1 MDRKDFESL
10 LNKYPDCV
18 SDGKKLKSYIKDL
31 YPDTP
36 KAIMNTLMTMA
47 DDGIISKMQKNRQS
61 ALLLSRF
68 KKTLVDDYGLS
79 EQIVAQCFKIA
90 IGVQESCLNEQPL
103 REKEDV
109 SMTPSMVLD
118 YDEKEF
124 EIENGVLIKCFSN
137 KKSITVP
144 YGVEIIASTAFC
156 GDFDDEYISAESIS
170 IPDSVTKIA
179 DGAFLG
185 LWNLECINVSNNNNT
200 YSSIGGIL
208 YDKEVT
214 KIIFV
219 PHAIKGKVIIP
230 CSITSIPSGCFTGR
244 REMTSVVLH
253 NNVLAFY
260 GLRTFMGCS
269 GLTSIIIP
277 KSVRDIGFK
286 TFFKCKNLTIY
297 CEAEEEPMEWKK
309 SKWNPDN
316 RPVVWG
322 VK

>member
-1 MDRKDFESL
+1 M
-10 LNKYPDCV
+10 PIDC
-18 SDGKKLKSYIKDL
+18 
-31 YPDTP
+31 
-36 KAIMNTLMTMA
+36 
-47 DDGIISKMQKNRQS
+47 
-61 ALLLSRF
+61 
-68 KKTLVDDYGLS
+68 
-79 EQIVAQCFKIA
+79 
-90 IGVQESCLNEQPL
+90 
-103 REKEDV
+103 
-109 SMTPSMVLD
+109 
-118 YDEKEF
+118 
-124 EIENGVLIKCFSN
+124 
-137 KKSITVP
+137 
-144 YGVEIIASTAFC
+144 
-156 GDFDDEYISAESIS
+156 
-170 IPDSVTKIA
+170 VTKIA
-179 DGAFLG
+179 DGAFSG
-185 LWNLECINVSNNNNT
+185 LWNLESINVSNNNNT
-200 YSSIGGIL
+200 YSSIDGIL